1 MKTDR
6 WVKIISV
13 IAILVFGVIFP
24 LRSAGADT
32 GPKPSMSFKFVYE
45 ISPIPAIVSGTQLEC
60 ADAAC
65 TSPQPLAEMGPQ
77 RFSCRASDCSS
88 MAYHYSDYHKLRVDF
103 SDGKTRES
111 NVFGKKYF
119 DAVYQVTV
127 RANDLVVK
135 EQRGGGMPLFFFLLG
150 NGNGFIC
157 IAAPFL
163 LIFLVV
169 LIIVSVRA
177 AEFNQARGTYIT
189 AWVFSLLPLALNF
202 INPGVFSGLIFT
214 LVVEMAI
221 ALAYGLWRKRP
232 LVLLLSVVWMM
243 NLLTYT
249 LFTLLFGGWGILQ
262 FFGNLGFLRR
272 GWVSILIGEG
282 FVWLVEAGILAWALR
297 KQIKFRE
304 ALALSAVLNLASFGL
319 GLLLP
324 F

>member
-1 MKTDR
+1 MKTIR
-6 WVKIISV
+6 WVNMILV
-13 IAILVFGVIFP
+13 IALAVVGVIYP
-24 LRSAGADT
+24 LRSVQADT

-45 ISPIPAIVSGTQLEC
+45 ISPIPAIVSGVQLEC
-60 ADAAC
+60 NDPGCASA
-65 TSPQPLAEMGPQ
+65 QPLAQMGPQ

-135 EQRGGGMPLFFFLLG
+135 EQRGGSMPLFFFLLG
-150 NGNGFIC
+150 NGNGLIC
-157 IAAPFL
+157 IAGPFML
-163 LIFLVV
+163 FFLVM
-169 LIIVSVRA
+169 LGIVAVRA
-177 AEFNQARGTYIT
+177 AEFKQARASYIL
-189 AWVFSLLPLALNF
+189 AWIISLLPLALNF

-262 FFGNLGFLRR
+262 FFGNLGFLRS

-282 FVWLVEAGILAWALR
+282 FVWLVEVGILAWALR

>member
-1 MKTDR
+1 
-6 WVKIISV
+6 
-13 IAILVFGVIFP
+13 
-24 LRSAGADT
+24 
-32 GPKPSMSFKFVYE
+32 
-45 ISPIPAIVSGTQLEC
+45 
-60 ADAAC
+60 
-65 TSPQPLAEMGPQ
+65 
-77 RFSCRASDCSS
+77 
-88 MAYHYSDYHKLRVDF
+88 
-103 SDGKTRES
+103 
-111 NVFGKKYF
+111 
-119 DAVYQVTV
+119 
-127 RANDLVVK
+127 
-135 EQRGGGMPLFFFLLG
+135 MPLFFFLLG
-150 NGNGFIC
+150 NGNGLIC
-157 IAAPFL
+157 IAGPFML
-163 LIFLVV
+163 FFLVM
-169 LIIVSVRA
+169 LGIVAVRA
-177 AEFNQARGTYIT
+177 AEFKQARASYIL
-189 AWVFSLLPLALNF
+189 AWIISLLPLALNF

-262 FFGNLGFLRR
+262 FFGNLGFLRS